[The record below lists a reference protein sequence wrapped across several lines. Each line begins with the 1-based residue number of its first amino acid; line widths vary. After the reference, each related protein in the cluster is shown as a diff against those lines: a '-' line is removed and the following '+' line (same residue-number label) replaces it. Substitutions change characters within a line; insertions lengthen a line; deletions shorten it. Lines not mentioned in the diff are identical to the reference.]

1 MCSHVCLHSCVFVRT
16 CCVCTCVCTCVC
28 VSLFVRRGRCSSR
41 QAEGPPPGPSGPRMA
56 ISQDN
61 RKWRWVHMT
70 TVPTPSHPSREPGC
84 VICQPLWQGSAE
96 RSDFTEAWEASGGLM
111 GASPDG
117 CYLHPGV
124 RRLEEP
130 GGPSLPAQPQAE
142 AALSLP
148 PSVPGVGP
156 PELTSSLAPSGLWA
170 CSHVQKDPR
179 RPLDGEVGQLTSPAV
194 LRG

>member
-1 MCSHVCLHSCVFVRT
+1 
-16 CCVCTCVCTCVC
+16 
-28 VSLFVRRGRCSSR
+28 
-41 QAEGPPPGPSGPRMA
+41 
-56 ISQDN
+56 
-61 RKWRWVHMT
+61 
-70 TVPTPSHPSREPGC
+70 
-84 VICQPLWQGSAE
+84 
-96 RSDFTEAWEASGGLM
+96 M

-130 GGPSLPAQPQAE
+130 EGPSLPAQPQAD

-156 PELTSSLAPSGLWA
+156 PELTSSLTPSGLWA

-179 RPLDGEVGQLTSPAV
+179 CPLDGEVGQLTSPAV